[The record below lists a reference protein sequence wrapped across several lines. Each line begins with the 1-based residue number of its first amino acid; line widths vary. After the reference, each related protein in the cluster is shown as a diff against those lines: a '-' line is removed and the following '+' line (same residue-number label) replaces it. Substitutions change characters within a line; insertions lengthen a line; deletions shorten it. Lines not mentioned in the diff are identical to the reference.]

1 MSNEH
6 PSEHLDSP
14 PLRFLQLLTMA
25 AIGKILPNRKL
36 KIKFAAK
43 KVEAEPVTLS
53 CTKKRGA
60 PGITDVPKAKRQ
72 KMDRSTTLQC
82 TSILKKL
89 MTHPAGWVFNQP
101 VDPVALNIP
110 DYLSIISKPMDLGT
124 IKSKLEKN
132 IYLATEEFAA
142 DVRLTFAN
150 AMLYNPPSNNV
161 HQMAKKLNDFF
172 NTRWKTVDTNWSE
185 SSKVDPGKILSGGRG
200 KTINSSRQKCSTTPS
215 LHANSMSFEDK
226 QKLRKELMEVSRGKM
241 PPYLGGFLRRHGMTC
256 QNIETMEVNIDKFD
270 EETLL
275 ELRRVMKISCD
286 ARTEKVEC
294 TKTAENCRT
303 KSSGK
308 DLDKGTDR
316 NNAHA
321 CGSGNTKLPL
331 SLQND
336 SNNGSSS
343 DLSTERSFVKDY
355 RACSSDAS
363 EPNCQVKNTISRIS
377 KSDPDSDGAVS
388 AVDDENICTSS
399 HPMTP
404 TTAAAPG
411 EGWITPIFDVQL
423 SPKKALR
430 AAMLKSRFADT
441 ILKAQQKTLLD
452 HGNKADRVKMQ
463 QKKERLEKKQL
474 EEKGRLEAQVRAAEA
489 ASRMKAETESKLQ
502 REKER
507 EAARIALQKMARTV
521 EFENNVQIVKELE
534 KLSGCVLTYQYY
546 RQRDSKVQ
554 LRAFNFGNPLERL
567 GLYIKDDFFV
577 DEDEKIIL
585 NEDGEEGEILY

>member
-1 MSNEH
+1 
-6 PSEHLDSP
+6 
-14 PLRFLQLLTMA
+14 MA

-53 CTKKRGA
+53 CTKKRGT

-110 DYLSIISKPMDLGT
+110 DYFSIISKPMDLGT

-161 HQMAKKLNDFF
+161 HQMAKKLNDLF

-507 EAARIALQKMARTV
+507 EAARVALQKMARTV

>member
-1 MSNEH
+1 M
-6 PSEHLDSP
+6 D
-14 PLRFLQLLTMA
+14 

-53 CTKKRGA
+53 CEFGNDISLTDESVHGTKKRGT

-110 DYLSIISKPMDLGT
+110 DYFSIISKPMDLGT

-132 IYLATEEFAA
+132 MYLATEEFAA

-161 HQMAKKLNDFF
+161 HQMAKKLNDLF

-363 EPNCQVKNTISRIS
+363 EPVKNTISRIS

-507 EAARIALQKMARTV
+507 EAARVALQKMARTV

>member
-1 MSNEH
+1 
-6 PSEHLDSP
+6 
-14 PLRFLQLLTMA
+14 MA
-25 AIGKILPNRKL
+25 TIGKILPNRKL

-60 PGITDVPKAKRQ
+60 PGITDVQKAKRQ
-72 KMDRSTTLQC
+72 KIDRSTTLQC
-82 TSILKKL
+82 TAILKKL

-110 DYLSIISKPMDLGT
+110 DYFSIISKPMDLGT

-132 IYLATEEFAA
+132 MYLATEEFAA

-161 HQMAKKLNDFF
+161 HQMAKKLNDLF
-172 NTRWKTVDTNWSE
+172 NTRWKTVETNWSE

-215 LHANSMSFEDK
+215 LHASSMSFEDK
-226 QKLRKELMEVSRGKM
+226 QKLRKELLEVSRGKM

-256 QNIETMEVNIDKFD
+256 QNVETMEVNIDKFD
-270 EETLL
+270 EETLW

-294 TKTAENCRT
+294 TKRTQNCRT

-355 RACSSDAS
+355 LACSSDAS

-377 KSDPDSDGAVS
+377 KSDPDSDVS

-404 TTAAAPG
+404 ATAAAPG

-521 EFENNVQIVKELE
+521 EFDNNVLIVKELE
-534 KLSGCVLTYQYY
+534 KLSGCALTYQYF

-567 GLYIKDDFFV
+567 GLYIKDDFLV
-577 DEDEKIIL
+577 DGDETIL
-585 NEDGEEGEILY
+585 NEDGEEGEILF

>member
-1 MSNEH
+1 M
-6 PSEHLDSP
+6 D
-14 PLRFLQLLTMA
+14 

-53 CTKKRGA
+53 CTKKRGT

-110 DYLSIISKPMDLGT
+110 DYFSIISKPMDLGT

-161 HQMAKKLNDFF
+161 HQMAKKLNDLF

-507 EAARIALQKMARTV
+507 EAARVALQKMARTV

>member
-1 MSNEH
+1 
-6 PSEHLDSP
+6 
-14 PLRFLQLLTMA
+14 MA

-110 DYLSIISKPMDLGT
+110 DYFSIISKPMDLGT

-132 IYLATEEFAA
+132 MYLATEEFAA

-161 HQMAKKLNDFF
+161 HQMAKKLNDLF

-215 LHANSMSFEDK
+215 LHASSMSFEDK

-241 PPYLGGFLRRHGMTC
+241 PPYLGGFLRRHGMAC
-256 QNIETMEVNIDKFD
+256 QNVETMEVNIDKFD

-294 TKTAENCRT
+294 TKTAQNCRT

-404 TTAAAPG
+404 TTAAVPG

>member
-14 PLRFLQLLTMA
+14 PLRFLQLLTMD

-53 CTKKRGA
+53 CTKKRGT

-110 DYLSIISKPMDLGT
+110 DYFSIISKPMDLGT

-161 HQMAKKLNDFF
+161 HQMAKKLNDLF

>member
-1 MSNEH
+1 
-6 PSEHLDSP
+6 
-14 PLRFLQLLTMA
+14 MA

-60 PGITDVPKAKRQ
+60 PGITDVPEAKRQ

-89 MTHPAGWVFNQP
+89 MSHPAGWVFNQP

-110 DYLSIISKPMDLGT
+110 DYFSIISKPMDLGT

-132 IYLATEEFAA
+132 MYLATEEFAA

-161 HQMAKKLNDFF
+161 HQMAKKLNDLF

-256 QNIETMEVNIDKFD
+256 QNVETMEVNIDKFD

-294 TKTAENCRT
+294 TKTAQNCRT

-363 EPNCQVKNTISRIS
+363 EPNCQVKNIISWIS

>member
-1 MSNEH
+1 
-6 PSEHLDSP
+6 
-14 PLRFLQLLTMA
+14 MA

-110 DYLSIISKPMDLGT
+110 DYFSIISKPMDLGT

-132 IYLATEEFAA
+132 MYLATEEFAA

-161 HQMAKKLNDFF
+161 HQMAKKLNDLF

-215 LHANSMSFEDK
+215 LHASSMSFEDK

-241 PPYLGGFLRRHGMTC
+241 PPYLGGFLRRHGMAC
-256 QNIETMEVNIDKFD
+256 QNVETMEVNIDKFD

-294 TKTAENCRT
+294 TKTAQNCRT

>member
-110 DYLSIISKPMDLGT
+110 DYFSIISKPMDLGT

-132 IYLATEEFAA
+132 MYLATEEFAA

-161 HQMAKKLNDFF
+161 HQMAKKLNDLF

-215 LHANSMSFEDK
+215 LHASSMSFEDK

-241 PPYLGGFLRRHGMTC
+241 PPYLGGFLRRHGMAC
-256 QNIETMEVNIDKFD
+256 QNVETMEVNIDKFD

-294 TKTAENCRT
+294 TKTAQNCRT

>member
-1 MSNEH
+1 M
-6 PSEHLDSP
+6 D
-14 PLRFLQLLTMA
+14 

-110 DYLSIISKPMDLGT
+110 DYFSIISKPMDLGT

-132 IYLATEEFAA
+132 MYLATEEFAA

-161 HQMAKKLNDFF
+161 HQMAKKLNDLF

-507 EAARIALQKMARTV
+507 EAARVALQKMARTV

>member
-1 MSNEH
+1 M
-6 PSEHLDSP
+6 D
-14 PLRFLQLLTMA
+14 

-53 CTKKRGA
+53 CTKKRGT

-110 DYLSIISKPMDLGT
+110 DYFSIISKPMDLGT

-132 IYLATEEFAA
+132 MYLATEEFAA

-161 HQMAKKLNDFF
+161 HQMAKKLNDLF

-377 KSDPDSDGAVS
+377 KSDPDSDVS

-507 EAARIALQKMARTV
+507 EAARVALQKMARTV

>member
-1 MSNEH
+1 
-6 PSEHLDSP
+6 
-14 PLRFLQLLTMA
+14 MA

-110 DYLSIISKPMDLGT
+110 DYFSIISKPMDLGT

-132 IYLATEEFAA
+132 MYLATEEFAA

-161 HQMAKKLNDFF
+161 HQMAKKLNDLF

-215 LHANSMSFEDK
+215 LHASSMSFEDK

-241 PPYLGGFLRRHGMTC
+241 PPYLGGFLRRHGMAC
-256 QNIETMEVNIDKFD
+256 QNVETMEVNIDKFD

-275 ELRRVMKISCD
+275 ELRRVMKISCE

-294 TKTAENCRT
+294 TKTAQNCRT

-377 KSDPDSDGAVS
+377 KSDPDSDVS

-404 TTAAAPG
+404 TTAAVPG

>member
-1 MSNEH
+1 M
-6 PSEHLDSP
+6 D
-14 PLRFLQLLTMA
+14 

-53 CTKKRGA
+53 CEFGNDISLTDESVHEAKSSIAGTKKRGT

-110 DYLSIISKPMDLGT
+110 DYFSIISKPMDLGT

-132 IYLATEEFAA
+132 MYLATEEFAA

-161 HQMAKKLNDFF
+161 HQMAKKLNDLF

-474 EEKGRLEAQVRAAEA
+474 EGALINFMLVYGQII
-489 ASRMKAETESKLQ
+489 SR
-502 REKER
+502 
-507 EAARIALQKMARTV
+507 
-521 EFENNVQIVKELE
+521 FIVHTLV
-534 KLSGCVLTYQYY
+534 CVDY
-546 RQRDSKVQ
+546 
-554 LRAFNFGNPLERL
+554 
-567 GLYIKDDFFV
+567 
-577 DEDEKIIL
+577 
-585 NEDGEEGEILY
+585 

>member
-60 PGITDVPKAKRQ
+60 LGITDVPKAKRQ

-110 DYLSIISKPMDLGT
+110 DYFSIISKPMDLGT

-132 IYLATEEFAA
+132 MYLATEEFAA

-161 HQMAKKLNDFF
+161 HQMAKKLNDLF

-256 QNIETMEVNIDKFD
+256 QNVETMELNIDKFD

-294 TKTAENCRT
+294 TKTAQNCRT

-404 TTAAAPG
+404 TTAAVPG

>member
-110 DYLSIISKPMDLGT
+110 DYFSIISKPMDLGT

-132 IYLATEEFAA
+132 MYLATEEFAA

-161 HQMAKKLNDFF
+161 HQMAKKLNDLF

-377 KSDPDSDGAVS
+377 KSDPDSDVS

-507 EAARIALQKMARTV
+507 EAARVALQKMARTV

>member
-1 MSNEH
+1 M
-6 PSEHLDSP
+6 D
-14 PLRFLQLLTMA
+14 

-53 CTKKRGA
+53 CTKKRGT

-110 DYLSIISKPMDLGT
+110 DYFSIISKPMDLGT

-132 IYLATEEFAA
+132 MYLATEEFAA

-161 HQMAKKLNDFF
+161 HQMAKKLNDLF

-294 TKTAENCRT
+294 TKTAENCRI

>member
-1 MSNEH
+1 M
-6 PSEHLDSP
+6 D
-14 PLRFLQLLTMA
+14 

-110 DYLSIISKPMDLGT
+110 DYFSIISKPMDLGT

-132 IYLATEEFAA
+132 MYLATEEFAA

-161 HQMAKKLNDFF
+161 HQMAKKLNDLF

-294 TKTAENCRT
+294 TKTAENCRI

-377 KSDPDSDGAVS
+377 KSDPDSDVS

>member
-1 MSNEH
+1 M
-6 PSEHLDSP
+6 D
-14 PLRFLQLLTMA
+14 

-53 CTKKRGA
+53 CTKKRGT

-110 DYLSIISKPMDLGT
+110 DYFSIISKPMDLGT

-132 IYLATEEFAA
+132 MYLATEEFAA

-161 HQMAKKLNDFF
+161 HQMAKKLNDLF

-507 EAARIALQKMARTV
+507 EAARVALQKMARTV

>member
-1 MSNEH
+1 
-6 PSEHLDSP
+6 
-14 PLRFLQLLTMA
+14 MA

-53 CTKKRGA
+53 CTKKRGT

-82 TSILKKL
+82 TSILKNL

-110 DYLSIISKPMDLGT
+110 DYFSIISKPMDLGT

-132 IYLATEEFAA
+132 MYLATEEFAA

-161 HQMAKKLNDFF
+161 HQMAKKLNDLF

-377 KSDPDSDGAVS
+377 KSDPDSDVS

-507 EAARIALQKMARTV
+507 EAARVALQKMARTV

>member
-1 MSNEH
+1 
-6 PSEHLDSP
+6 
-14 PLRFLQLLTMA
+14 MA

>member
-110 DYLSIISKPMDLGT
+110 DYFSIISKPMDLGT

-132 IYLATEEFAA
+132 MYLATEEFAA

-161 HQMAKKLNDFF
+161 HQMAKKLNDLF

-241 PPYLGGFLRRHGMTC
+241 PPYLGGFLRRHGMAC
-256 QNIETMEVNIDKFD
+256 QNVETMEVNIDKFD

-275 ELRRVMKISCD
+275 ELRRVMKISCE

-294 TKTAENCRT
+294 TKTAQNCRT

>member
-1 MSNEH
+1 M
-6 PSEHLDSP
+6 D
-14 PLRFLQLLTMA
+14 

-110 DYLSIISKPMDLGT
+110 DYFSIISKPMDLGT

-161 HQMAKKLNDFF
+161 HQMAKKLNDLF

>member
-1 MSNEH
+1 M
-6 PSEHLDSP
+6 D
-14 PLRFLQLLTMA
+14 

-110 DYLSIISKPMDLGT
+110 DYFSIISKPMDLGT

-132 IYLATEEFAA
+132 MYLATEEFAA

-161 HQMAKKLNDFF
+161 HQMAKKLNDLF

>member
-1 MSNEH
+1 M
-6 PSEHLDSP
+6 D
-14 PLRFLQLLTMA
+14 

-53 CTKKRGA
+53 CEFGNDISLTDESVHEAKSSIAGTKKRGT

-110 DYLSIISKPMDLGT
+110 DYFSIISKPMDLGT

-132 IYLATEEFAA
+132 MYLATEEFAA

-161 HQMAKKLNDFF
+161 HQMAKKLNDLF

-377 KSDPDSDGAVS
+377 KSDPDSDVS

-507 EAARIALQKMARTV
+507 EAARVALQKMARTV

>member
-1 MSNEH
+1 
-6 PSEHLDSP
+6 
-14 PLRFLQLLTMA
+14 MA

-110 DYLSIISKPMDLGT
+110 DYFSIISKPMDLGT

-132 IYLATEEFAA
+132 MYLATEEFAA

-161 HQMAKKLNDFF
+161 HQMAKKLNDLF

-256 QNIETMEVNIDKFD
+256 QNVETMELNIDKFD

-294 TKTAENCRT
+294 TKTAQNCRT

>member
-1 MSNEH
+1 M
-6 PSEHLDSP
+6 D
-14 PLRFLQLLTMA
+14 

-53 CTKKRGA
+53 CEFGNDISLTDESVHEAKSSIAGTKKRGT

-110 DYLSIISKPMDLGT
+110 DYFSIISKPMDLGT

-132 IYLATEEFAA
+132 MYLATEEFAA

-161 HQMAKKLNDFF
+161 HQMAKKLNDLF

-363 EPNCQVKNTISRIS
+363 EPVKNTISRIS

-507 EAARIALQKMARTV
+507 EAARVALQKMARTV

>member
-1 MSNEH
+1 
-6 PSEHLDSP
+6 
-14 PLRFLQLLTMA
+14 MA

-377 KSDPDSDGAVS
+377 KSDPDSDVS

>member
-1 MSNEH
+1 
-6 PSEHLDSP
+6 
-14 PLRFLQLLTMA
+14 MA

-60 PGITDVPKAKRQ
+60 LGITDVPKAKRQ

-110 DYLSIISKPMDLGT
+110 DYFSIISKPMDLGT

-132 IYLATEEFAA
+132 MYLATEEFAA

-161 HQMAKKLNDFF
+161 HQMAKKLNDLF

-256 QNIETMEVNIDKFD
+256 QNVETMELNIDKFD

-275 ELRRVMKISCD
+275 ELRRVMKISCE

-294 TKTAENCRT
+294 TKTAQNCRT

-404 TTAAAPG
+404 TTAAVPG

>member
-1 MSNEH
+1 M
-6 PSEHLDSP
+6 D
-14 PLRFLQLLTMA
+14 

-53 CTKKRGA
+53 CTKKRDA
-60 PGITDVPKAKRQ
+60 AGITDVPKAKRQ

-110 DYLSIISKPMDLGT
+110 DYFSIISKPMDLGT

-132 IYLATEEFAA
+132 MYLATEEFAA

-161 HQMAKKLNDFF
+161 HQMAKKLNDLF

-377 KSDPDSDGAVS
+377 KSDPDSDVS

>member
-1 MSNEH
+1 MEQLFDSNF
-6 PSEHLDSP
+6 LSP
-14 PLRFLQLLTMA
+14 ILEIKKVSLCFVLLLTHA
-25 AIGKILPNRKL
+25 GFLLLFPVVDFLLGGRLSILLFDSCSSSLWMLLERYYRNRKL

-53 CTKKRGA
+53 CEFGNDISLTDESVHGTKKRGT

-72 KMDRSTTLQC
+72 KMDRNY
-82 TSILKKL
+82 
-89 MTHPAGWVFNQP
+89 F
-101 VDPVALNIP
+101 
-110 DYLSIISKPMDLGT
+110 SIISKPMDLGT

-132 IYLATEEFAA
+132 MYLATEEFAA
-142 DVRLTFAN
+142 D
-150 AMLYNPPSNNV
+150 ME
-161 HQMAKKLNDFF
+161 
-172 NTRWKTVDTNWSE
+172 TVDTNWSE

-507 EAARIALQKMARTV
+507 EAARVALQKMARTV

>member
-1 MSNEH
+1 
-6 PSEHLDSP
+6 
-14 PLRFLQLLTMA
+14 MA

-110 DYLSIISKPMDLGT
+110 DYFSIISKPMDLGT

-132 IYLATEEFAA
+132 MYLATEEFAA

-161 HQMAKKLNDFF
+161 HQMAKKLNDLF

>member
-1 MSNEH
+1 
-6 PSEHLDSP
+6 
-14 PLRFLQLLTMA
+14 MA

-110 DYLSIISKPMDLGT
+110 DYFSIISKPMDLGT

-132 IYLATEEFAA
+132 MYLATEEFAA

-161 HQMAKKLNDFF
+161 HQMAKKLNDLF

-215 LHANSMSFEDK
+215 LHASSMSFEDK

-241 PPYLGGFLRRHGMTC
+241 PPYLGGFLRRHGMAC
-256 QNIETMEVNIDKFD
+256 QNVETMEVNIDKFD

-294 TKTAENCRT
+294 TKTAQNCRT

-377 KSDPDSDGAVS
+377 KSDPDSDVS

-404 TTAAAPG
+404 TTAAVPG

>member
-1 MSNEH
+1 
-6 PSEHLDSP
+6 
-14 PLRFLQLLTMA
+14 MA

-110 DYLSIISKPMDLGT
+110 DYFSIISKPMDLGT

-132 IYLATEEFAA
+132 MYLATEEFAA

-161 HQMAKKLNDFF
+161 HQMAKKLNDLF

-215 LHANSMSFEDK
+215 LHASSMSFEDK

-256 QNIETMEVNIDKFD
+256 QNVETMELNIDKFD

-275 ELRRVMKISCD
+275 ELRRVMKISCE

-294 TKTAENCRT
+294 TKTAQNCRT

-404 TTAAAPG
+404 TTAAVPG

>member
-1 MSNEH
+1 M
-6 PSEHLDSP
+6 D
-14 PLRFLQLLTMA
+14 

-53 CTKKRGA
+53 CEFGNDISLTDESVHGTKKRGT

-110 DYLSIISKPMDLGT
+110 DYFSIISKPMDLGT

-132 IYLATEEFAA
+132 MYLATEEFAA

-161 HQMAKKLNDFF
+161 HQMAKKLNDLF

-363 EPNCQVKNTISRIS
+363 EPVKNTISRIS
-377 KSDPDSDGAVS
+377 KSDPDSDVS

-507 EAARIALQKMARTV
+507 EAARVALQKMARTV

>member
-1 MSNEH
+1 M
-6 PSEHLDSP
+6 D
-14 PLRFLQLLTMA
+14 

-53 CTKKRGA
+53 CTKKRGT

-110 DYLSIISKPMDLGT
+110 DYFSIISKPMDLGT

-132 IYLATEEFAA
+132 MYLATEEFAA

-161 HQMAKKLNDFF
+161 HQMAKKLNDLF

-377 KSDPDSDGAVS
+377 KSDPDSDVS

>member
-110 DYLSIISKPMDLGT
+110 DYFSIISKPMDLGT

-132 IYLATEEFAA
+132 MYLATEEFAA

-161 HQMAKKLNDFF
+161 HQMAKKLNDLF

-256 QNIETMEVNIDKFD
+256 QNVETMELNIDKFD

-275 ELRRVMKISCD
+275 ELRRVMKISCE

-294 TKTAENCRT
+294 TKTAQNCRT

-377 KSDPDSDGAVS
+377 KSDPDSDVS

-404 TTAAAPG
+404 TTAAVPG

>member
-1 MSNEH
+1 M
-6 PSEHLDSP
+6 D
-14 PLRFLQLLTMA
+14 

-53 CTKKRGA
+53 CTKKRGT

-110 DYLSIISKPMDLGT
+110 DYFSIISKPMDLGT

-132 IYLATEEFAA
+132 MYLATEEFAA

-161 HQMAKKLNDFF
+161 HQMAKKLNDLF

-363 EPNCQVKNTISRIS
+363 EPVKNTISRIS

-507 EAARIALQKMARTV
+507 EAARVALQKMARTV

>member
-1 MSNEH
+1 MATDK
-6 PSEHLDSP
+6 SE
-14 PLRFLQLLTMA
+14 
-25 AIGKILPNRKL
+25 
-36 KIKFAAK
+36 AK
-43 KVEAEPVTLS
+43 SSIAG
-53 CTKKRGA
+53 TKKRGA

-110 DYLSIISKPMDLGT
+110 DYFSIISKPMDLGT

-161 HQMAKKLNDFF
+161 HQMAKKLNDLF

-286 ARTEKVEC
+286 ARTEKV
-294 TKTAENCRT
+294 
-303 KSSGK
+303 
-308 DLDKGTDR
+308 
-316 NNAHA
+316 
-321 CGSGNTKLPL
+321 
-331 SLQND
+331 
-336 SNNGSSS
+336 
-343 DLSTERSFVKDY
+343 
-355 RACSSDAS
+355 
-363 EPNCQVKNTISRIS
+363 S
-377 KSDPDSDGAVS
+377 KF
-388 AVDDENICTSS
+388 
-399 HPMTP
+399 H
-404 TTAAAPG
+404 
-411 EGWITPIFDVQL
+411 
-423 SPKKALR
+423 
-430 AAMLKSRFADT
+430 
-441 ILKAQQKTLLD
+441 
-452 HGNKADRVKMQ
+452 
-463 QKKERLEKKQL
+463 
-474 EEKGRLEAQVRAAEA
+474 
-489 ASRMKAETESKLQ
+489 
-502 REKER
+502 
-507 EAARIALQKMARTV
+507 
-521 EFENNVQIVKELE
+521 
-534 KLSGCVLTYQYY
+534 
-546 RQRDSKVQ
+546 
-554 LRAFNFGNPLERL
+554 NFGIMCLCKLKPR
-567 GLYIKDDFFV
+567 
-577 DEDEKIIL
+577 
-585 NEDGEEGEILY
+585 